1 MAIIKSQK
9 KRIKQDAKRRL
20 RNMAVKTRVKN
31 ATKQALAAIDAKDDA
46 EIKKTMPAAIS
57 AIDKAATKGVIHRNS
72 AARKKSML
80 AHRSAAK

>member
-1 MAIIKSQK
+1 MANIKTQK

-20 RNMAVKTRVKN
+20 RNMATKTRVKN
-31 ATKQALAAIDAKDDA
+31 TTKKVLTAIDAKDEA
-46 EIKKTMPAAIS
+46 AVKEALPTAIS
-57 AIDKAATKGVIHRNS
+57 AIDKAAAKGVIHRNA

>member
-1 MAIIKSQK
+1 MANIKTQK

-20 RNMAVKTRVKN
+20 RNMTVKTRVKN
-31 ATKQALAAIDAKDDA
+31 TTKEALAAIDGKDEAQAKEA
-46 EIKKTMPAAIS
+46 ITAAIS
-57 AIDKAATKGVIHRNS
+57 AIDKAASKGVIHRNS